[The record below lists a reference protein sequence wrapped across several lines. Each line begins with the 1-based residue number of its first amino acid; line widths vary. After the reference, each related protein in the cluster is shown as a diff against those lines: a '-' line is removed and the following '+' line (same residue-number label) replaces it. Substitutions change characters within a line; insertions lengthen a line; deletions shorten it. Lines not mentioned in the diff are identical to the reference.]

1 MMKKTLIILGVAVAL
16 AGQSTSSFAQ
26 GNSVKELPRGW
37 HLLDKE
43 KDGYFGIS
51 LDKAY
56 NFVKGKKST
65 QIIVAVIDSGID
77 TLHEDLKDVLW
88 NNPKEIPGNGIDDD
102 KNGYIDD
109 VHGWNF
115 IGGKD
120 GRNVKEDSYEGARV
134 YHKLKKVY
142 GDKTIDIN
150 SLSEQEKDEY
160 QMWLKVKA
168 QIEGEGSDAGGVDIL
183 IMQKALESSLKSD
196 SILRKNLGQETYTG
210 KDLDAFAATNP
221 DAQRAK
227 AALLYLF
234 KANNMM
240 ETTNKEFLEGFQEY
254 VSSELKKK
262 ESKTVAPRDYR
273 GEIVKD
279 NEADINDRFY
289 GNNDIMASTPFH
301 GTHVSGIIAAK
312 RNNGKGV
319 NGIAE
324 NVRIMTV
331 RAVPDGDEHDKDIA
345 LAIRYAVDNGAR
357 VINMSFGKSFSP
369 QKHWVDDAVKYAE
382 SKGVLLV
389 HAAGNDANNIDT
401 ADNFPNPFIKATK
414 EIASN
419 WITVGASSDPLAEP
433 GFKSYTASFSNY
445 GKKNVDVFSPGTRI
459 YSTIPGG
466 TTYGIAQGT
475 SMASPVVA
483 GVAALV
489 LTYYP
494 NLSAKQVKYVI
505 EKSSTPPPTD
515 VKVPGTE
522 ETTKLSEIS
531 RSGGVLNAYEAMK
544 LASTLKPE
552 NSKPAPLPKSTL
564 KNKKA

>member
-1 MMKKTLIILGVAVAL
+1 MKKTLIILSVAFAL
-16 AGQSTSSFAQ
+16 AGQSNSALAQ

-56 NFVKGKKST
+56 NFVKGKKAT
-65 QIIVAVIDSGID
+65 PIIVAVIDSGVD

-88 NNPKEIPGNGIDDD
+88 KNPKEIPGNGVDDD
-102 KNGYIDD
+102 KNGYVDD
-109 VHGWNF
+109 IYGWNF

-134 YHKLKKVY
+134 YHKYKKLYSGKDV
-142 GDKTIDIN
+142 DIN
-150 SLSEQEKDEY
+150 TLAEDEKEQYK
-160 QMWLKVKA
+160 MWVKA
-168 QIEGEGSDAGGVDIL
+168 KNQIEGDGAEGGVDIL

-196 SILRKNLGQETYTG
+196 SILRASLGKDVYTG
-210 KDLDAFAATNP
+210 KDLDAFAATTS
-221 DAQRAK
+221 DAQKAK

-240 ETTNKEFLEGFQEY
+240 ETSNKEFLEGFQEF
-254 VSSELKKK
+254 VNGELKKK

-279 NEADINDRFY
+279 NEADINDRYY
-289 GNNDIMASTPFH
+289 GNNDVMANTPFH
-301 GTHVSGIIAAK
+301 GTHVSGIIGAK

-324 NVRIMTV
+324 HVKIMTV
-331 RAVPDGDEHDKDIA
+331 RAVPDGDEHDKDVA

-369 QKHWVDDAVKYAE
+369 EKHWVDDAVKYAE
-382 SKGVLLV
+382 SKGVLLI

-401 ADNFPNPFIKATK
+401 AENFPNPIIRVSK
-414 EIASN
+414 EIAPN

-445 GKKNVDVFSPGTRI
+445 GKNNVDVFSPGTKI
-459 YSTIPGG
+459 YSTVPGG
-466 TTYGIAQGT
+466 TTYGVAQGT

-489 LTYYP
+489 LSYYP
-494 NLSAKQVKYVI
+494 NLTPVQVKYVI
-505 EKSSTPPPTD
+505 EKSATPPPTS
-515 VKVPGTE
+515 VKIPGSEKTVE
-522 ETTKLSEIS
+522 LSELS
-531 RSGGVLNAYEAMK
+531 RSGGVLNAFEALK
-544 LASTLKPE
+544 LAASLKD
-552 NSKPAPLPKSTL
+552 NKQAPLPKSSL
-564 KNKKA
+564 KNRKA